1 MYKIEIHAADGR
13 ELKMSKGSYVY
24 YKPAEGQ
31 DTFWEW
37 EKLTAIEEKFDA
49 LFEEADNLLDKAA
62 ERLPNIPM
70 PGTR

>member
-1 MYKIEIHAADGR
+1 MFKIQIHADDGR

-24 YKPAEGQ
+24 YKPADGH

-37 EKLTAIEEKFDA
+37 EKLEAIEEKFDA
-49 LFEEADNLLDKAA
+49 LFEEADRFLEKAA
-62 ERLPNIPM
+62 RRLPNTPM